1 MPFPRRVYDP
11 PPATN
16 EEIAIVLRKLQIWRK
31 ELKGLLISIIVVLKT
46 AVHAIDQDLEVT
58 VLSDLCADLDQRRHD
73 ACMDAVFPTLARVM
87 PSDEWLATLGSPQK
101 TAAGALRGLL

>member
-31 ELKGLLISIIVVLKT
+31 ELKGLLISITPHNTPTELIGSRRTVERAIVP
-46 AVHAIDQDLEVT
+46 HAFAKLN
-58 VLSDLCADLDQRRHD
+58 
-73 ACMDAVFPTLARVM
+73 P
-87 PSDEWLATLGSPQK
+87 WL
-101 TAAGALRGLL
+101 

>member
-31 ELKGLLISIIVVLKT
+31 ELKGLLISIT
-46 AVHAIDQDLEVT
+46 D
-58 VLSDLCADLDQRRHD
+58 
-73 ACMDAVFPTLARVM
+73 
-87 PSDEWLATLGSPQK
+87 GSPQK